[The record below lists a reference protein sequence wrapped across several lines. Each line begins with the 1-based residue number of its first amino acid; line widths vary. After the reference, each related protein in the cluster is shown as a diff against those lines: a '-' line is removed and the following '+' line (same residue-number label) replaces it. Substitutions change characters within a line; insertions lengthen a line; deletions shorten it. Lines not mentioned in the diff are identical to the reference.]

1 MSKLLVADDEKNI
14 REGIATYLEDEGYF
28 VFTASDGK
36 EALETI
42 KSEKIDA
49 IISDLRM
56 PQISGEELL
65 RIVKDKN
72 PNIPFIILT
81 AHGTVDS
88 AVDAMREGAYDF
100 LTKPVDLER
109 LLLII
114 KRALNGKNDKRH
126 ENISQDNVIIRKDL
140 NYYERIF
147 GKSLIMQ
154 KTLEL
159 VKKIA
164 KSKASVL
171 IIGESGVG
179 KEVIADAIFDLSNRN
194 DKPFIKVNCAALS
207 ESTLESELFGHEKG
221 AFTGAIS
228 QKKGR
233 FELADKGTIFLDE
246 IVETSPEVQ
255 VKLLR
260 VLQNRTF
267 ERVGGETTMQVD
279 IRLLTATNKNIE
291 EEIKKGRFREDL
303 FYRLNIIN
311 INIPPLRERKD
322 DIPKLTKI
330 LIKGVASENNREE
343 KSLSND
349 ALKALYA
356 YDWPGNIRELK
367 NVLESALILSKGKQ
381 IVKDDLPPKIRNN
394 TNQIIKITLPIGISL
409 KEAEKEI
416 IKQTLLHSKNNK
428 SKCAKILK
436 IGRKTL
442 HNKITEYDIDSIKHN

>member
-14 REGIATYLEDEGYF
+14 REGIATYLEEEGYF
-28 VFTASDGK
+28 VFTASDGE

-42 KSEKIDA
+42 QNEKIDA

-65 RIVKDKN
+65 KIVKDRN

-114 KRALNGKNDKRH
+114 KRALKKRNDKTQQNVLQK
-126 ENISQDNVIIRKDL
+126 NIIIRKNL
-140 NYYERIF
+140 SYYEEIF

-154 KTLEL
+154 KILEL

-171 IIGESGVG
+171 ITGESGVG

-207 ESTLESELFGHEKG
+207 ESILESELFGHEKG

-246 IVETSPEVQ
+246 IVEVSPEVQ

-260 VLQNRTF
+260 VLQNKTF

-291 EEIKKGRFREDL
+291 EEIQKGKFREDL

-322 DIPKLTKI
+322 DIPNLTKI
-330 LIKGVASENNREE
+330 LIKDVASENNKEE
-343 KSLSND
+343 KSISND

-381 IVKDDLPPKIRNN
+381 IVKDDLPPKIKNN
-394 TNQIIKITLPIGISL
+394 TNQSFNITLPIGISL

-428 SKCAKILK
+428 SKCAEILK

-442 HNKITEYDIDSIKHN
+442 HNKITEYKIH

>member
-1 MSKLLVADDEKNI
+1 MSKVLVADDEKNI
-14 REGIATYLEDEGYF
+14 REGIATYLEEEGFF
-28 VFTASDGK
+28 VFTASDGE
-36 EALETI
+36 EAIETI
-42 KSEKIDA
+42 ENEKIDV

-56 PQISGEELL
+56 PQLSGEQLL
-65 RIVKDKN
+65 KIVKDKN
-72 PNIPFIILT
+72 PNMPFIILT

-114 KRALNGKNDKRH
+114 KRALNRQNDKIH
-126 ENISQDNVIIRKDL
+126 KSISENIIIRKDL
-140 NYYERIF
+140 NYYEHIL
-147 GKSLIMQ
+147 GKSLVMQ

-171 IIGESGVG
+171 ITGESGVG

-207 ESTLESELFGHEKG
+207 ESILESELFGHEKG

-246 IVETSPEVQ
+246 IVEVSPEVQ

-260 VLQNRTF
+260 VLQNKTF
-267 ERVGGETTMQVD
+267 ERVGGESTMQVD

-322 DIPKLTKI
+322 DIQNLTNI
-330 LIKGVASENNREE
+330 LIKSVASENNREE

-381 IVKDDLPPKIRNN
+381 IVKDDLPPKIKNN
-394 TNQIIKITLPIGISL
+394 TNQIVKITLPIGISL
-409 KEAEKEI
+409 KEAEREI
-416 IKQTLLHSKNNK
+416 IKQTLLYSKHNK
-428 SKCAKILK
+428 SKCAEILK

-442 HNKITEYDIDSIKHN
+442 HNKITEYDID

>member
-14 REGIATYLEDEGYF
+14 REGIATYLEEEGYF
-28 VFTASDGK
+28 VFTASDGE

-42 KSEKIDA
+42 ENEKIDA

-88 AVDAMREGAYDF
+88 AVDAMREGACDF

-114 KRALNGKNDKRH
+114 KRALNGQNDKRH
-126 ENISQDNVIIRKDL
+126 ESIAQENVIIRKDL
-140 NYYERIF
+140 NYYEKIL
-147 GKSLIMQ
+147 GKSFIMQ

-171 IIGESGVG
+171 ITGESGVG
-179 KEVIADAIFDLSNRN
+179 KEVIVDAIFGLSNRN

-207 ESTLESELFGHEKG
+207 ESILESELFGHEKG

-246 IVETSPEVQ
+246 IVEISPEVQ

-260 VLQNRTF
+260 VLQNKAF

-279 IRLLTATNKNIE
+279 IRLLTATNKNVE

-322 DIPKLTKI
+322 DIPDLIKI

-343 KSLSND
+343 KILSND

-381 IVKDDLPPKIRNN
+381 IIKDDLPPKIRNN
-394 TNQIIKITLPIGISL
+394 TNQIVKITLPIGISL
-409 KEAEKEI
+409 KEAEREI
-416 IKQTLLHSKNNK
+416 IKQTLLYSKNNK
-428 SKCAKILK
+428 SKCAEILK

-442 HNKITEYDIDSIKHN
+442 HNKIIEYDTD

>member
-1 MSKLLVADDEKNI
+1 MNKLLVTDDEKNI
-14 REGIATYLEDEGYF
+14 REGIATYLEEEGYF

-36 EALETI
+36 DALKII
-42 KSEKIDA
+42 KNEKIDT

-56 PQISGEELL
+56 PQLSGEELL
-65 RIVKDKN
+65 RIVKNKN

-81 AHGTVDS
+81 AHGTVDA

-100 LTKPVDLER
+100 LIKPVDLER

-114 KRALNGKNDKRH
+114 KRALNDKNNKIH
-126 ENISQDNVIIRKDL
+126 EKISQQNVIIRKDL
-140 NYYERIF
+140 SYYEQIL

-159 VKKIA
+159 VNKIA

-171 IIGESGVG
+171 ITGESGVG

-207 ESTLESELFGHEKG
+207 ERVLESELFGHEKG

-246 IVETSPEVQ
+246 IVEISPEVQ
-255 VKLLR
+255 AKLLR
-260 VLQNRTF
+260 VLQNKTF
-267 ERVGGETTMQVD
+267 ERVGGETTIQVD

-322 DIPKLTKI
+322 DIPYLIRI
-330 LIKGVASENNREE
+330 LIKSVANENNSEE
-343 KSLSND
+343 KMLSND
-349 ALKALYA
+349 ALKTLYA

-367 NVLESALILSKGKQ
+367 NVLESSLILSKGKQ
-381 IVKDDLPPKIRNN
+381 IVKDDLPLKIRDNK
-394 TNQIIKITLPIGISL
+394 NQIVKITLPIGISL
-409 KEAEKEI
+409 KEAEREI
-416 IKQTLLHSKNNK
+416 IKQTLLNSKNNK
-428 SKCAKILK
+428 SKCAEILK

-442 HNKITEYDIDSIKHN
+442 HNKIIEYDID

>member
-1 MSKLLVADDEKNI
+1 MSKLLVVDDEKNI
-14 REGIATYLEDEGYF
+14 REGIATYLEEEGFF
-28 VFTASDGK
+28 VFTASDGE

-42 KSEKIDA
+42 ENEKIDA
-49 IISDLRM
+49 IIADLRM
-56 PQISGEELL
+56 PLLSGEELL
-65 RIVKDKN
+65 KIVKDKN

-114 KRALNGKNDKRH
+114 KRALNSQNDKIH
-126 ENISQDNVIIRKDL
+126 KSLSSKNIIIRKDL
-140 NYYERIF
+140 NYYEHIL
-147 GKSLIMQ
+147 GKSLVMQ
-154 KTLEL
+154 KILEL

-171 IIGESGVG
+171 ITGESGVG

-207 ESTLESELFGHEKG
+207 ESILESELFGHEKG

-246 IVETSPEVQ
+246 IVEVSPEVQ

-260 VLQNRTF
+260 VLQNKTF
-267 ERVGGETTMQVD
+267 ERVGGELTMQVD

-322 DIPKLTKI
+322 DIYNLTSI
-330 LIKGVASENNREE
+330 LIKSVASENNREE
-343 KSLSND
+343 KSISND

-381 IVKDDLPPKIRNN
+381 ILKDDLPPKIKNN
-394 TNQIIKITLPIGISL
+394 ANQIVKITLPIGISL
-409 KEAEKEI
+409 KEAEREI
-416 IKQTLLHSKNNK
+416 IKQTLLYSKHNK
-428 SKCAKILK
+428 SKCAEILK

-442 HNKITEYDIDSIKHN
+442 HNKITEYNID

>member
-1 MSKLLVADDEKNI
+1 MSKVLVADDEKNI
-14 REGIATYLEDEGYF
+14 REGIATYLEEEGYF
-28 VFTASDGK
+28 VFTASDGE

-42 KSEKIDA
+42 ENEKIDI

-56 PQISGEELL
+56 PQISGEQLL
-65 RIVKDKN
+65 KIVKDKN
-72 PNIPFIILT
+72 SSIPFIILT

-114 KRALNGKNDKRH
+114 KRALNRQSEKIHGNTSTS
-126 ENISQDNVIIRKDL
+126 NIIIRKDL
-140 NYYERIF
+140 SYYEDVL

-154 KTLEL
+154 KILEL

-171 IIGESGVG
+171 ITGESGVG
-179 KEVIADAIFDLSNRN
+179 KEIIADAIFDLSNRN

-207 ESTLESELFGHEKG
+207 ESILESELFGHEKG

-233 FELADKGTIFLDE
+233 FELANKGTIFLDE
-246 IVETSPEVQ
+246 IVEISPEVQ
-255 VKLLR
+255 AKLLR
-260 VLQNRTF
+260 VLQNKTF

-291 EEIKKGRFREDL
+291 EEIQKGRFREDL

-322 DIPKLTKI
+322 DIQHLTGI

-381 IVKDDLPPKIRNN
+381 IVKDDLPLKIKNN
-394 TNQIIKITLPIGISL
+394 KNQIVKITLPIGISL
-409 KEAEKEI
+409 KEAEREI
-416 IKQTLLHSKNNK
+416 IKQTLLHSNHNK
-428 SKCAKILK
+428 SKCAEILK

-442 HNKITEYDIDSIKHN
+442 HNKITEYNMN

>member
-14 REGIATYLEDEGYF
+14 REGIATYLEEEGYF

-42 KSEKIDA
+42 KNEKIDA

-65 RIVKDKN
+65 RIVKDKT

-171 IIGESGVG
+171 ITGESGVG

-343 KSLSND
+343 KNLSND

-394 TNQIIKITLPIGISL
+394 TNQIVKITLPIGISL

-442 HNKITEYDIDSIKHN
+442 HNKITEYDISSIKHN

>member
-1 MSKLLVADDEKNI
+1 MSKILVADDEKNI
-14 REGIATYLEDEGYF
+14 REGIATYLEEEGYF
-28 VFTASDGK
+28 VFTASDGE

-42 KSEKIDA
+42 ENEKIDA

-65 RIVKDKN
+65 KIVKDKN

-126 ENISQDNVIIRKDL
+126 ENISQENVIIRKDL

-147 GKSLIMQ
+147 GRSLIMQ

-171 IIGESGVG
+171 ITGESGVG
-179 KEVIADAIFDLSNRN
+179 KEIIADAIFDLSNRN

-207 ESTLESELFGHEKG
+207 ESILESELFGHEKG

-228 QKKGR
+228 QKK
-233 FELADKGTIFLDE
+233 
-246 IVETSPEVQ
+246 
-255 VKLLR
+255 
-260 VLQNRTF
+260 
-267 ERVGGETTMQVD
+267 VD
-279 IRLLTATNKNIE
+279 
-291 EEIKKGRFREDL
+291 
-303 FYRLNIIN
+303 LN
-311 INIPPLRERKD
+311 
-322 DIPKLTKI
+322 
-330 LIKGVASENNREE
+330 
-343 KSLSND
+343 
-349 ALKALYA
+349 
-356 YDWPGNIRELK
+356 
-367 NVLESALILSKGKQ
+367 
-381 IVKDDLPPKIRNN
+381 
-394 TNQIIKITLPIGISL
+394 
-409 KEAEKEI
+409 
-416 IKQTLLHSKNNK
+416 
-428 SKCAKILK
+428 
-436 IGRKTL
+436 
-442 HNKITEYDIDSIKHN
+442 

>member
-1 MSKLLVADDEKNI
+1 MSKVLIADDEKNI
-14 REGIATYLEDEGYF
+14 REGIATYLEEEGFF
-28 VFTASDGK
+28 VFTASDGE

-42 KSEKIDA
+42 ENEKIDA
-49 IISDLRM
+49 VISDLRM
-56 PQISGEELL
+56 PQLSGEQLL
-65 RIVKDKN
+65 KIVKDKN
-72 PNIPFIILT
+72 SDIPFIILT

-114 KRALNGKNDKRH
+114 KRALNGQKDKIH
-126 ENISQDNVIIRKDL
+126 ESISSKSVIIRKDL
-140 NYYERIF
+140 NYYGRIL
-147 GKSLIMQ
+147 GKSLVMQ

-159 VKKIA
+159 VNKIA

-171 IIGESGVG
+171 ITGESGVG

-207 ESTLESELFGHEKG
+207 ESILESELFGHEKG
-221 AFTGAIS
+221 AFTGAIC

-260 VLQNRTF
+260 VLQNKTF
-267 ERVGGETTMQVD
+267 ERVGGESTMKVD
-279 IRLLTATNKNIE
+279 IRLLTATNKDIE
-291 EEIKKGRFREDL
+291 EEIRKGRFREDL

-322 DIPKLTKI
+322 DIQNLTNI
-330 LIKGVASENNREE
+330 LIKSVANENNREE
-343 KSLSND
+343 KSLSSD
-349 ALKALYA
+349 AIKALYA

-367 NVLESALILSKGKQ
+367 NVLESALILSRGKQ
-381 IVKDDLPPKIRNN
+381 IVKDDLPPRIKNN
-394 TNQIIKITLPIGISL
+394 TSQIFKITLPIGISL
-409 KEAEKEI
+409 KEAEREI
-416 IKQTLLHSKNNK
+416 IKQTLLYSKHNK
-428 SKCAKILK
+428 SKCAEILK

-442 HNKITEYDIDSIKHN
+442 HNKITEYEAYDIH